1 MIKHASLLTLL
12 MALLVGLSLAVVAW
26 ADDDDDDDDRRR
38 GRRQTLPFDGIDFF
52 FELNDTDE
60 DLGIQLCLG
69 AAPWKRLTIYDPDE
83 NKILDVRAKGDLK
96 DFGLSS
102 LFFESNEPSFD
113 DMSMEEILDLFP
125 AGEYEFEGRTI
136 DGDKL
141 EGCATL
147 THDLPDA
154 PVITAP
160 EEDDVVDPDDVLVEW
175 ETVTPPAGTEITSY
189 QIIVT
194 NDGDPRFKYDVRVPP
209 EATSLTVPSEFFEA
223 DTEYELEILAVESSG
238 NQTISV
244 IFFTTEE

>member
-1 MIKHASLLTLL
+1 MIKHASLVSLL
-12 MALLVGLSLAVVAW
+12 MALLVAPSLGVVTW
-26 ADDDDDDDDRRR
+26 ADDDDDDRR
-38 GRRQTLPFDGIDFF
+38 GRRQTLPFDEIDFF
-52 FELNDTDE
+52 FELNETDE

-69 AAPWKRLTIYDPDE
+69 AAPWKQLKIFDPDGK
-83 NKILDVRAKGDLK
+83 KILDVRTKGNLK

-102 LFFESNEPSFD
+102 LFFESNEPSLD

-125 AGEYEFEGRTI
+125 EGEYEFEGRTI

-141 EGCATL
+141 EGCAIL
-147 THDLPDA
+147 THDLPDG

-160 EEDDVVDPDDVLVEW
+160 EEDDVVDPEDVVVEW

-194 NDGDPRFKYDVRVPP
+194 NDGDPRFKYDVRVPA
-209 EATSLTVPSEFFEA
+209 EATSLTVPAEFFEA

-238 NQTISV
+238 NQTISLL
-244 IFFTTEE
+244 FFTTEE